1 MICKLFEI
9 RDEGTFIVA
18 MAVQLSPSNN
28 KDQYLLARAGY
39 GTKELEQGE
48 YIWVSMI
55 DGGQGKSF
63 SDPYDWAGSR
73 TMNVAHQY
81 IKNNWAK
88 LKSGEVV
95 DVSFILGESESPKL
109 SEQNLHFLGGE

>member
-9 RDEGTFIVA
+9 RDEGTFIPA

-28 KDQYLLARAGY
+28 EDRYLLARAGY

-55 DGGQGKSF
+55 DGGQGRSF
-63 SDPYDWAGSR
+63 SDPYAWGGGR
-73 TMNVAHQY
+73 TMSVAHQY

-88 LKSGEVV
+88 LTSGQVV
-95 DVSFILGESESPKL
+95 DVSFILGESETPKL